1 MATYETIP
9 KESDPLVE
17 KAATKT
23 PWRRL
28 VAIALVA
35 GVLFAGAALNS
46 KTATAPAALAAYEGS
61 GVTWDCGAPDSY
73 VAASYGGS
81 SGSIE
86 SAGFSAKGNGKTLKA
101 DKETEFISEGTNA
114 PLTIEIEGQPYAW
127 SINQINFDLAFR
139 PEVVDASSSVLICV
153 EIKFQVP
160 DAIDANVSSA
170 QVIMGCEQILGII
183 NPVVNKSPSATPAAA
198 GINTQFDSRRG
209 TIAIVVFTSPTEWYM
224 SQYPVYVSIYGGS
237 YDGASSISLATAAV
251 VGVAAVMMALA

>member
-23 PWRRL
+23 PWRHL

-73 VAASYGGS
+73 VAASYGDS

-86 SAGFSAKGNGKTLKA
+86 DAGFSAKGNGKTLKA
-101 DKETEFISEGTNA
+101 SKETEFISEGTNA
-114 PLTIEIEGQPYAW
+114 PLTIEIEGQPHAW

-160 DAIDANVSSA
+160 DAIDA
-170 QVIMGCEQILGII
+170 
-183 NPVVNKSPSATPAAA
+183 
-198 GINTQFDSRRG
+198 
-209 TIAIVVFTSPTEWYM
+209 IVCLPHRSLW
-224 SQYPVYVSIYGGS
+224 
-237 YDGASSISLATAAV
+237 GANRSWGL
-251 VGVAAVMMALA
+251 